1 MVSIGAEKATVDV
14 TLKPKFGWLTVDSEV
29 DGGDADVYVDGR
41 NYGNL
46 PLKALLLGSGNHTLK
61 IIKPLYKTYQQS
73 VKITDNDT
81 LHVNAALKSNYR
93 NYTISGDDDADI
105 YVNQE
110 YKGHGTWTGPLV
122 SGSYRIELR
131 RESHRT
137 STRSVTVKANDANMN
152 GTITLPAPTPIYGT
166 LKITSSPIDAV
177 VAIDGK
183 EVGKTPLLVKEVL
196 IGKRSITLSKPG
208 YRTETVSATVEERR
222 SSDVNVTMSNMVSV
236 RFKSNVP
243 SATLSIDGKYIGLM
257 PCSVDLSCTDHEV
270 SMSADNFLT
279 RTETVNISESASEIN
294 WELTPNRIAV
304 TLTSNQNEA
313 VYYVDDK
320 KVGEGRQVPVE
331 ISYGEHVIKAVYY
344 DKTKVETVNITEE
357 AYYTVNFSFH
367 NKSFYDNH
375 VKSTAFYVGVLYQ
388 PFNLMGVGAMA
399 GCYIKKFNFEGSFI
413 APYHVTEITNY
424 DTIDDCVW
432 RVDCKIGYGIPC
444 GRMLR
449 VTPRIGVT
457 TCTTTNIDYGSPLCS
472 LTPSVQLSYVYKKL
486 CISIAPEY
494 YISLTSPNDI
504 PDILEDGTKG
514 FNLQLGLSVIF

>member
-1 MVSIGAEKATVDV
+1 M
-14 TLKPKFGWLTVDSEV
+14 
-29 DGGDADVYVDGR
+29 
-41 NYGNL
+41 
-46 PLKALLLGSGNHTLK
+46 
-61 IIKPLYKTYQQS
+61 
-73 VKITDNDT
+73 
-81 LHVNAALKSNYR
+81 
-93 NYTISGDDDADI
+93 
-105 YVNQE
+105 
-110 YKGHGTWTGPLV
+110 
-122 SGSYRIELR
+122 
-131 RESHRT
+131 
-137 STRSVTVKANDANMN
+137 TVKANDANMN

-344 DKTKVETVNITEE
+344 DKTKVETVNITED
-357 AYYTVNFSFH
+357 AYYTVNFSFR

-375 VKSTAFYVGVLYQ
+375 IKSTAFYVGVLYQ
-388 PFNLMGVGAMA
+388 PFNLMGVGAMV
-399 GCYIKKFNFEGSFI
+399 GCYVKKFNFECSFI
-413 APYHVTEITNY
+413 APRHISEITTNSN
-424 DTIDDCVW
+424 THNHNIWCG
-432 RVDCKIGYGIPC
+432 DCKIGYGIPC

-449 VTPRIGVT
+449 VTPRIGAT
-457 TCTTTNIDYGSPLCS
+457 TRFDFSSAVSCS

-494 YISLTSPNDI
+494 YISLSSPDD
-504 PDILEDGTKG
+504 DILEDGTNG

>member
-1 MVSIGAEKATVDV
+1 M
-14 TLKPKFGWLTVDSEV
+14 
-29 DGGDADVYVDGR
+29 
-41 NYGNL
+41 
-46 PLKALLLGSGNHTLK
+46 K

-137 STRSVTVKANDANMN
+137 STRSVTVKANDANMD

-208 YRTETVSATVEERR
+208 YRTETVSTTVEERR

-257 PCSVDLSCTDHEV
+257 PCSVDLSCTDHKV

-344 DKTKVETVNITEE
+344 DKTKVETVNITED
-357 AYYTVNFSFH
+357 AYYTVNFSFR

-388 PFNLMGVGAMA
+388 PFNLMGVGAMV

-413 APYHVTEITNY
+413 APYHIKEITEYNY
-424 DTIDDCVW
+424 TDRYDIW
-432 RVDCKIGYGIPC
+432 RADCKIGYGIPC

-449 VTPRIGVT
+449 VTPRIGATACIPVYDDT
-457 TCTTTNIDYGSPLCS
+457 TWS

-494 YISLTSPNDI
+494 YIPLTYSI
-504 PDILEDGTKG
+504 DILEDGTKG